1 MAKIWRHQKK
11 NTEGVKVAAQDRAI
25 GKNYFKNKILKEEID
40 HKCQFCKQ
48 YEENTEHL
56 TSGCPIVAKSGC

>member
-1 MAKIWRHQKK
+1 
-11 NTEGVKVAAQDRAI
+11 VAAQDGAI

-40 HKCQFCKQ
+40 HKCQLCKQ
-48 YEENTEHL
+48 YEENTEQL